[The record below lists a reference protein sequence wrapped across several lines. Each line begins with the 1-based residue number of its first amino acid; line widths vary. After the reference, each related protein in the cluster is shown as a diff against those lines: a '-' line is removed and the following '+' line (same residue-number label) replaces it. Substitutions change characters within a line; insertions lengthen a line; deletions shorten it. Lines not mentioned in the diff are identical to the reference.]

1 MDSASLK
8 SFLEE
13 VEEEGVAY
21 LHNKG
26 YQWFKSDYLPRLQLA
41 DELLP
46 DDSELIAESW
56 YLVGD
61 VYDFNMMPL
70 LAIKA
75 YRKVLEYDE
84 EVDGAY
90 RELAHMYES
99 VGEYQKALEF
109 VNKALEYTPDDED
122 LMDTLAEIKDSINYD
137 TEAYLTEDN
146 KYWQWGELLGEE
158 RPQEV
163 IDAAKALEEEDGYLD
178 TEELRRL
185 AQAYGM
191 QGADDLYLATWKQI
205 VESEDDEINLDYSD
219 WFYMPETVAKL
230 PEFWEMLESILPAIQ
245 EIDTTVD
252 IEDEDDMSIE
262 ELFEAVKEYYLE
274 LEE

>member
-26 YQWFKSDYLPRLQLA
+26 YQWFKSYYLPRLHLA

-46 DDSELIAESW
+46 DELELIAESW

-61 VYDFNMMPL
+61 VYDFNVIPL
-70 LAIKA
+70 LAIAA

-84 EVDGAY
+84 DVDGAY
-90 RELAHMYES
+90 RELALMYES
-99 VGEYQKALEF
+99 IGEYQKALEF
-109 VNKALEYTPDDED
+109 VNKALEYTPDDEE
-122 LMDTLAEIKDSINYD
+122 LMDTLADINDSINYN
-137 TEAYLTEDN
+137 TEAYLTDEDR
-146 KYWQWGELLGEE
+146 YWKWGELLGQE

-163 IDAAKALEEEDGYLD
+163 IDAAIESDEDIY
-178 TEELRRL
+178 TNELRRM

-191 QGADDLYLATWKQI
+191 LEDDKGYIDTWERI
-205 VESEDDEINLDYSD
+205 VESGEDEISLDYSD
-219 WFYMPETVAKL
+219 WFYMPKTVSKS
-230 PEFWEMLESILPAIQ
+230 PEFWEMLESILPVIQ
-245 EIDTTVD
+245 ELDTTVD
-252 IEDEDDMSIE
+252 IEDEDNMSVE
-262 ELFEAVKEYYLE
+262 ELFKAVKEYYLAQ
-274 LEE
+274 EE